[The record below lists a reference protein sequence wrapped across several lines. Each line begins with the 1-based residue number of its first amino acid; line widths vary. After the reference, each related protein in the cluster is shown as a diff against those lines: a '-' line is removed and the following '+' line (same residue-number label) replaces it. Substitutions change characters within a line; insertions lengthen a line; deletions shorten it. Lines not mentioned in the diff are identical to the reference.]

1 MPSRNHVSAKPVIV
15 CYGEALWDCLPEGLF
30 FGGAPINVARH
41 LHRLGTRVFP
51 ATALGRDFLGQE
63 ALDRLTE
70 DGLPADLVH
79 RDPELPTG
87 TVKVR
92 LDASGNATYKI
103 AEPVAWDRIPVDDR
117 TLERTRTA
125 DALVYGTLAQRG
137 DHNRAAIRRL
147 LELDGPF
154 KIYDVNLRP
163 PFDDLAL
170 VSELALP
177 ADLLKVNEEELYRL
191 LPSGTADAS
200 LEDSAR
206 ALAASTGVPRVCVTR
221 AEKGA
226 AFLDED
232 RWLTA
237 EGRPI
242 EVRDT
247 VGAGDA
253 FLAAFAVNYLSG
265 RHDAA
270 KVLEN
275 ACRFGE
281 FIATRN
287 GAVPAYDPRKWLLDG
302 GGTGIRVR

>member
-1 MPSRNHVSAKPVIV
+1 MSANTAPVIV

-41 LHRLGTRVFP
+41 LHRLGTEVFP
-51 ATALGRDFLGQE
+51 ATSLGNDFLGEE

-70 DGLPADLVH
+70 DGLAADLVH

-92 LDASGNATYKI
+92 IDDSGNATYKI
-103 AEPVAWDRIPVDDR
+103 AEPAAWDRIPVDDR
-117 TLERTRTA
+117 TLERTRA
-125 DALVYGTLAQRG
+125 SGALVYGTLAQRG
-137 DHNRAAIRRL
+137 EHNRTAIRKL
-147 LELDGPF
+147 LDLDGPF

-163 PFDDLAL
+163 PHDDLAL
-170 VSELALP
+170 VSELARS
-177 ADLLKVNEEELYRL
+177 ADLLKVNEEELHRL
-191 LPSGTADAS
+191 LPSGSGAAS
-200 LEDSAR
+200 LEDSVR
-206 ALAASTGVPRVCVTR
+206 TLAARTGVPRVCVTR

-226 AFLDED
+226 ALLDKD
-232 RWLTA
+232 RWVTA
-237 EGRPI
+237 EGRPV

-247 VGAGDA
+247 VGAGDG
-253 FLAAFAVNYLSG
+253 FLAAFTVNYLSG
-265 RHDAA
+265 RHDPA

-287 GAVPAYDPRKWLLDG
+287 GAVPAYDPKKWLLD
-302 GGTGIRVR
+302 